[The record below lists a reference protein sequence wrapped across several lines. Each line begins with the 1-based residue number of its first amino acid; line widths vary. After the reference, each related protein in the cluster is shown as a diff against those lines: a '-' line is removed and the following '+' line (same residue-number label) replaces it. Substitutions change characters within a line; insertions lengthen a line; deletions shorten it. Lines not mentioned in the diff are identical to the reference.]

1 MLPDVLCHLDRE
13 LLEKPALPGKMVR
26 SIKCRGNCYKQNIT
40 LEDMAKSIRYEDF
53 CEGNEAN
60 CRKKFV
66 NVILPETG
74 GTSPTS
80 TSPLPPLSTTL
91 RPSSSTSTAAGCSE
105 DCTPL
110 SISLC
115 EWFGVNC

>member
-1 MLPDVLCHLDRE
+1 MLTYVSCHLDRE

-40 LEDMAKSIRYEDF
+40 LEDMVKSIRYEDF

-60 CRKKFV
+60 CQKKFV
-66 NVILPETG
+66 NVILPETR

-80 TSPLPPLSTTL
+80 TSPPPPPLSITYFRSGNWDLESPACYHTTMH
-91 RPSSSTSTAAGCSE
+91 
-105 DCTPL
+105 
-110 SISLC
+110 
-115 EWFGVNC
+115 